1 MNDITQGASHFESS
15 SKDSQSDRS
24 QQSARSQQ
32 QQEGVHN
39 TPLQG
44 GIVVAAVVVAG
55 A

>member
-32 QQEGVHN
+32 QEGVHN